1 MKKLWPSKTTAGYV
15 GVLAGCFAIAISAGW
30 IFGPQ
35 IDSYAYDFLFNLNPP
50 PPTPTQAVVVAID
63 DASFEKLGGVRR
75 VRGILADA
83 AERVAAANP
92 AVVAT
97 DIILHDKGD
106 PAEDSRLAAALAK
119 LKPLVL
125 ATNLTRSGWDDPL
138 PAFARSARELGTVSA
153 DEVSPDGVTRFVA
166 LAKTGLRRQH
176 WELALQAFRLARGAK
191 IIESPDALQIGPEV
205 IPARA
210 NKDWSLRILYSRE
223 GVPQIPAAT
232 LLNNPALAARLKG
245 KAVFLGVTSPL
256 FAGDRVVT
264 PNGDGMISGLELNAE
279 VFKTLERGKFLTD
292 VSDGAVFVFCAL
304 IALLAGCI
312 FVVFAG
318 WPAYLAGAALLAAVS
333 AAPFF
338 LFRDGIVLPTLAP
351 LASAWLTVAG
361 AASYRS
367 LVVGRQLRAAQ
378 VERARYRQAIHFVT
392 HEMRSPLMAIQGS
405 SEMMGRY
412 NLNED
417 KRRQM
422 AAMINSESKR
432 LARMIQTFLD
442 VERLTDNQMEL
453 KREPVAMET
462 LVRACLERVRPLS
475 ERKNITLTVAGPLEG
490 QVSGD
495 RELLE
500 YAVYNLLTNAVKYSP
515 PETDVIIS
523 ARRDSGFLRLSVK
536 DQGMGMDAGE
546 LKRIFTRFYRTSRAE
561 ASGEAGTGIGLSIVD
576 QIVKLHGGRVEVTSA
591 PGKGSIF
598 TLVAPAMEA
607 PRTQGAVEP
616 RIQEIGT

>member
-1 MKKLWPSKTTAGYV
+1 MKRLWPSKITAGYV
-15 GVLAGCFAIAISAGW
+15 GVLAGCFAAAMSAGW
-30 IFGPQ
+30 IFGSQ
-35 IDSYAYDFLFNLNPP
+35 IDSYAYDFLFHLNPP

-63 DASFEKLGGVRR
+63 DASFEQLGGVRR

-83 AERVAAANP
+83 AERVAAARP

-106 PAEDSRLAAALAK
+106 PAEDKRLAGALAK

-125 ATNLTRSGWDDPL
+125 ATNLTRSGWDDPQ
-138 PAFARSARELGTVSA
+138 PAFAQFAQALGTVSA

-166 LAKTGLRRQH
+166 LARTGLRRQH
-176 WELALQAFRLARGAK
+176 WELALQAFRLARGAA
-191 IIESPDALQIGPEV
+191 IVESPDALQIGTEV

-210 NKDWSLRILYSRE
+210 DRDWSLRILYSRE
-223 GVPQIPAAT
+223 GVPQISAAK
-232 LLNNPALAARLKG
+232 LLNSPSAAAALKG
-245 KAVFLGVTSPL
+245 KVVFLGVTSPL

-264 PNGDGMISGLELNAE
+264 PNGGGMISGLEMNAE

-292 VSDGAVFVFCAL
+292 VSDGAVFVICAL

-312 FVVFAG
+312 FVVLAG
-318 WPAYLAGAALLAAVS
+318 WPAYLAGAALLAA
-333 AAPFF
+333 AHAIPFL
-338 LFRDGIVLPTLAP
+338 LFRHGIVMPYLAP

-367 LVVGRQLRAAQ
+367 LVVRRQLRASE

-417 KRRQM
+417 KRRHM

-453 KREPVAMET
+453 KREAVD
-462 LVRACLERVRPLS
+462 LDSVVRACLERVRPLA
-475 ERKNITLTVAGPLEG
+475 ERKNMRLTFAGPLEG
-490 QVSGD
+490 EMSGD

-515 PETDVIIS
+515 ADTEIVFS
-523 ARRDSGFLRLSVK
+523 ARSDSGFLRLSIK
-536 DQGMGMDAGE
+536 DQGIGMDAGE
-546 LKRIFTRFYRTSRAE
+546 LKRIFTRFYRTRRAE
-561 ASGEAGTGIGLSIVD
+561 ASGEPGTGIGLSIVD
-576 QIVKLHGGRVEVTSA
+576 QIIKLHGGRVEVTSA
-591 PGKGSIF
+591 PGKGSVF
-598 TLVAPAMEA
+598 TVVAPAIATPSAKLLLSRDHRE
-607 PRTQGAVEP
+607 RF
-616 RIQEIGT
+616 